1 MVSSAGVV
9 TVETEE
15 VDSDRVVTVS
25 GVETEGVDSDGV
37 ETEEVDGVVTVDY
50 PSGVVMVSSP

>member
-25 GVETEGVDSDGV
+25 GVGTEVVDSDGV
-37 ETEEVDGVVTVDY
+37 ETEEEDGVVTVD
-50 PSGVVMVSSP
+50 